1 MGRFNWDW
9 SAGGPPDEAYSR
21 VTEPERFRPL
31 HDWTLEL
38 LARLDAEFEVEI
50 AEWDGRDAE
59 LERSTLARP
68 LVKLTPGGDSRAPII
83 IAFTTFPGLTIR
95 FGRWYVER
103 FPDCGCD
110 ACDEM
115 PDENFD
121 HLRRLVDCVVAG
133 GFREAVYLTPGGDG
147 RREREF
153 WSSEHSSIGS
163 SGVSHPEADAMLG
176 GESSLTIDWMPWH
189 KREG

>member
-9 SAGGPPDEAYSR
+9 SAGGPPHEAYSR
-21 VTEPERFRPL
+21 VTEPERFQPL

-59 LERSTLARP
+59 LERSTLACP
-68 LVKLTPGGDSRAPII
+68 LVKLTPGGDNRAPII
-83 IAFTTFPGLTIR
+83 IAFTTFPGLTVR
-95 FGRWYVER
+95 FGRWHVEW

-147 RREREF
+147 RKEHEF
-153 WSSEHSSIGS
+153 RSSERLGKGEASVGR
-163 SGVSHPEADAMLG
+163 PEAIAMLG
-176 GESSLTIDWMPWH
+176 GESNLTINWMPWH